1 MDEIEM
7 YYEAKKYYD
16 SDTRK
21 EKLHVLHIWASSFIM
36 LPCAYMT
43 GDT

>member
-1 MDEIEM
+1 MKSLNLQAMDEIEM

-21 EKLHVLHIWASSFIM
+21 EKLHVLHI
-36 LPCAYMT
+36 
-43 GDT
+43 